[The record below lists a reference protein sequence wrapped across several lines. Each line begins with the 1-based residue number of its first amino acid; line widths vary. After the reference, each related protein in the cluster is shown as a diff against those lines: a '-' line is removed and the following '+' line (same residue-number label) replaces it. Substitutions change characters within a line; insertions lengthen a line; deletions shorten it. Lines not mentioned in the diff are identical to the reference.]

1 MDVLSRS
8 RRRSNRDGAKPGSF
22 LMSCLD
28 QVGGDQEMAV
38 LQEMN
43 DLDAGHDEFVKSLAP
58 RIDVP

>member
-1 MDVLSRS
+1 
-8 RRRSNRDGAKPGSF
+8 
-22 LMSCLD
+22 MSGLD